1 MKGRI
6 HSLQSLGAVDGP
18 GIRFVVFMQGCR
30 LRCAYCHN
38 PDTWDLQGGVEM
50 EPKELIEKILRYT
63 PYFNASG
70 GGVTFSGGEPLLQPE
85 FLLEMLKLCRE
96 AQIHTAIDTAGVGNG
111 NYREILELTDL
122 VILDLKHSSSQGYKA
137 LTGVDLNALG
147 PFLAA
152 LAESTT
158 EVWIRHV
165 VVPGITD
172 TPEHILRLKS
182 LIGQI
187 PNVVRVE
194 LVPYHTL
201 GENKYTQLGLS
212 YRLAGVEPLSG
223 EQLKVLE
230 KLIDSDENG
239 PPSQFPYYVH

>member
-18 GIRFVVFMQGCR
+18 GVRFVVFMQGCR

-38 PDTWDLQGGVEM
+38 PDTWEMQGGTEM
-50 EPKELIEKILRYT
+50 EPNELMKKILRYV
-63 PYFNASG
+63 PYFKASG

-96 AQIHTAIDTAGVGNG
+96 AEIHTAIDTAGVGNG
-111 NYREILELTDL
+111 RYSEILELTDL
-122 VILDLKHSSSQGYKA
+122 VILDLKHSTSQGYKA
-137 LTGVDLNALG
+137 LTGVDMGALE

-152 LAESTT
+152 LAESTV

-172 TPEHILRLKS
+172 SPEHILKMKS

-187 PNVVRVE
+187 SNVVRVE
-194 LVPYHTL
+194 LIPYHTL
-201 GENKYTQLGLS
+201 GENKYTQLGLN

-223 EQLKVLE
+223 EQLKTLE
-230 KLIDSDENG
+230 KLLKSEENG
-239 PPSQFPYYVH
+239 APSQFPYYVH